1 MGNCYNAS
9 QEHSSL
15 NVTRIKTFVTLI
27 VVCHQKMI
35 FSFETC
41 RRMRGAHK
49 VTKAIHE
56 VKRTKKC
63 DEEVGGGRRLLVVT
77 LAAASQSFD
86 VGYFIS
92 CAVINMGF
100 VLIIIISGMIEN
112 MSITRLHH
120 CKYHGYKL

>member
-1 MGNCYNAS
+1 
-9 QEHSSL
+9 
-15 NVTRIKTFVTLI
+15 
-27 VVCHQKMI
+27 MI

-41 RRMRGAHK
+41 GRMHGAHK
-49 VTKAIHE
+49 VTKSNHE

-63 DEEVGGGRRLLVVT
+63 DEEVGGGRRLLAVI
-77 LAAASQSFD
+77 LAVACQSFD

-92 CAVINMGF
+92 CTVINMGF

-112 MSITRLHH
+112 MSISGVHH

>member
-1 MGNCYNAS
+1 
-9 QEHSSL
+9 
-15 NVTRIKTFVTLI
+15 
-27 VVCHQKMI
+27 MI
-35 FSFETC
+35 FSFGTC
-41 RRMRGAHK
+41 GRMHGTHK

-63 DEEVGGGRRLLVVT
+63 DEEVGGGRRLLAVV
-77 LAAASQSFD
+77 LAATCQSFD

-92 CAVINMGF
+92 CVVINVGF

-112 MSITRLHH
+112 MSISGVHH

>member
-1 MGNCYNAS
+1 
-9 QEHSSL
+9 
-15 NVTRIKTFVTLI
+15 
-27 VVCHQKMI
+27 MI
-35 FSFETC
+35 FSFGTC
-41 RRMRGAHK
+41 GRMRGTHK

-63 DEEVGGGRRLLVVT
+63 DEEVGGRRRLLAVV
-77 LAAASQSFD
+77 LAVACQSFD

-92 CAVINMGF
+92 CVVINVCF

-112 MSITRLHH
+112 MSISGVHH